1 MSQKFSLALLSL
13 TLVSTFAFAAP
24 ATTLA
29 TVNGKAITINDANAF
44 MSKAIPGM
52 SFDKL
57 DPKMKR
63 QIVDQLINQSLIRD
77 QVIKSGIQN
86 TPQFKL
92 AYDAL
97 KDDLAVDM
105 WMKQQ
110 MAKITVSDKEAK
122 AFYDANGDKMKQGD
136 KKLSFEQVK
145 RDIMQYIK
153 MEKFKAQ
160 MTKTTESLRAGSQVD
175 VKL

>member
-1 MSQKFSLALLSL
+1 MKLSTVLSSLVLSASIAL
-13 TLVSTFAFAAP
+13 AAP
-24 ATTLA
+24 TTLA
-29 TVNGKAITINDANAF
+29 VVNGKAITSTDASTF

-52 SFDKL
+52 TFDKL

-63 QIVDQLINQSLIRD
+63 QVVDQLINQELIKG
-77 QVIKSGIQN
+77 QVSKSGIQN

-92 AYDAL
+92 AYAAL
-97 KDDLAVDM
+97 RDDLAVDM

-110 MAKITVSDKEAK
+110 MGKITVSDSESKG
-122 AFYDANGDKMKQGD
+122 FYDKNKDKMKQKDGKTVPYD
-136 KKLSFEQVK
+136 KAKFEITQF
-145 RDIMQYIK
+145 IK

-160 MTKTTESLRAGSQVD
+160 MTKTTESLRAGSKVE

>member
-1 MSQKFSLALLSL
+1 MHRIPLILA
-13 TLVSTFAFAAP
+13 TAVTFALAAP
-24 ATTLA
+24 TTLA
-29 TVNGKAITINDANAF
+29 IVGNEVITSNDASAF

-52 SFDKL
+52 TFDKL

-63 QIVDQLINQSLIRD
+63 QVVDQLINQQLIKGE
-77 QVIKSGIQN
+77 VAKSGLQN

-92 AYDAL
+92 AYAAL
-97 KDDLAVDM
+97 RDDLAVDM

-110 MAKITVSDKEAK
+110 MGKITVSEKETK
-122 AFYDANGDKMKQGD
+122 TFYDANKEKMKQNG
-136 KKLSFEQVK
+136 KVVPYEKAKFEITQF
-145 RDIMQYIK
+145 IK

-160 MTKTTESLRAGSQVD
+160 MTKTTETLRASAKVE

>member
-1 MSQKFSLALLSL
+1 MLLRLPLILA
-13 TLVSTFAFAAP
+13 TAATFALAA

-29 TVNGKAITINDANAF
+29 TVNGKPITTADASAF
-44 MSKAIPGM
+44 MAKAIPGM

-63 QIVDQLINQSLIRD
+63 QIVDQLINQHLIKG
-77 QVIKSGIQN
+77 QVAKSGIQN

-92 AYDAL
+92 AYAAL
-97 KDDLAVDM
+97 RDDLAVDM

-110 MAKITVSDKEAK
+110 MAKVVVSEADTK
-122 AFYDANGDKMKQGD
+122 AFYDANKDKMKQGG
-136 KKLSFEQVK
+136 KAVPYEKAKFEITQF
-145 RDIMQYIK
+145 IK
-153 MEKFKAQ
+153 MEKFKAT
-160 MTKTTESLRAGSQVD
+160 MTKTTDALRASSKVE

>member
-1 MSQKFSLALLSL
+1 MLRYPLILA
-13 TLVSTFAFAAP
+13 TAVTFALAAP
-24 ATTLA
+24 ATLA
-29 TVNGKAITINDANAF
+29 IVNGQSITSGDASAF

-52 SFDKL
+52 TFDKL

-63 QIVDQLINQSLIRD
+63 QVVDQLINQHLIKG
-77 QVIKSGIQN
+77 QVAKSGIQN

-92 AYDAL
+92 AYAAL
-97 KDDLAVDM
+97 RDDLAVDM

-110 MAKITVSDKEAK
+110 MGKITVSDKETK
-122 AFYDANGDKMKQGD
+122 TFYDANKEKMKQNG
-136 KKLSFEQVK
+136 KVVPYEKARFEITQF
-145 RDIMQYIK
+145 IK

-160 MTKTTESLRAGSQVD
+160 MTKTTEILRASSKVE

>member
-1 MSQKFSLALLSL
+1 MFIRLPLLLLSAS
-13 TLVSTFAFAAP
+13 VISIAA
-24 ATTLA
+24 TLA
-29 TVNGKAITINDANAF
+29 TVNGKPITTADANTF

-63 QIVDQLINQSLIRD
+63 QVVDQLINQALIKD
-77 QVIKSGIQN
+77 QVQKSGIQN

-92 AYDAL
+92 AYAAL
-97 KDDLAVDM
+97 RDDLAVDM

-110 MAKITVSDKEAK
+110 MGKITVAENETK
-122 AFYDANGDKMKQGD
+122 AFYEANKDKMKQGG
-136 KKLSFEQVK
+136 KVVPYEKAKFEITQF
-145 RDIMQYIK
+145 IK
-153 MEKFKAQ
+153 MEKFKAS
-160 MTKTTESLRAGSQVD
+160 MTKTTDALRASSKVE

>member
-1 MSQKFSLALLSL
+1 MLRYPLILA
-13 TLVSTFAFAAP
+13 TAVTFVLAAP
-24 ATTLA
+24 ATLA
-29 TVNGKAITINDANAF
+29 IVNGQSITSSDASAF

-52 SFDKL
+52 TFDKL

-63 QIVDQLINQSLIRD
+63 QVVDQLINQHLIKG
-77 QVIKSGIQN
+77 QVAKSGIQN

-92 AYDAL
+92 AYAAL
-97 KDDLAVDM
+97 RDDLAVDM

-110 MAKITVSDKEAK
+110 MGKITVSDKETK
-122 AFYDANGDKMKQGD
+122 TFYDANKEKMKQNG
-136 KKLSFEQVK
+136 KVVPYEKARFEITQF
-145 RDIMQYIK
+145 IK

-160 MTKTTESLRAGSQVD
+160 MTKTTETLRASSKVE

>member
-1 MSQKFSLALLSL
+1 MKLSRVLSSLILTASIAL
-13 TLVSTFAFAAP
+13 AAS
-24 ATTLA
+24 TTLA
-29 TVNGKAITINDANAF
+29 TVNGNAITTTDASAF

-52 SFDKL
+52 TFDKL

-63 QIVDQLINQSLIRD
+63 QVVDQLVNQQLIKD
-77 QVIKSGIQN
+77 QVAKSGIQN

-92 AYDAL
+92 AYEAL
-97 KDDLAVDM
+97 RDDLAVDM

-110 MAKITVSDKEAK
+110 MAKITVSDQEAK
-122 AFYDANGDKMKQGD
+122 TFYDNNKEKMKQNNKIVPYD
-136 KKLSFEQVK
+136 KAKFEITQF
-145 RDIMQYIK
+145 IK

-160 MTKTTESLRAGSQVD
+160 MTKTTESLRAASKVE

>member
-1 MSQKFSLALLSL
+1 MLKHLPLILLTATTL
-13 TLVSTFAFAAP
+13 TFAAP
-24 ATTLA
+24 ATLA
-29 TVNGKAITINDANAF
+29 IVNGKAITSADATLF
-44 MSKAIPGM
+44 MAKAIPGM
-52 SFDKL
+52 SFEKL

-63 QIVDQLINQSLIRD
+63 QIVDQLINQSLIKD
-77 QVIKSGIQN
+77 QVTQSGIQN

-92 AYDAL
+92 AYAAL

-110 MAKITVSDKEAK
+110 VAKITVSDKETK
-122 AFYDANGDKMKQGD
+122 AFYDANQDKMKQGD
-136 KKLSFEQVK
+136 KKVTYDQAK
-145 RDIMQYIK
+145 REITQFLK

-160 MTKTTESLRAGSQVD
+160 MTKTTESLRASSKVE

>member
-1 MSQKFSLALLSL
+1 MPNKLSL
-13 TLVSTFAFAAP
+13 TLASFALVSTFAFAAP
-24 ATTLA
+24 TTLA
-29 TVNGKAITINDANAF
+29 TVNGKAITTNDANAF
-44 MSKAIPGM
+44 MAKATPGM

-57 DPKMKR
+57 DPKTKR
-63 QIVDQLINQSLIRD
+63 QIVDQLINQTLIKA

-92 AYDAL
+92 AYESL

-110 MAKITVSDKEAK
+110 MSKISVSDKEAK
-122 AFYDANGDKMKQGD
+122 AFYDNNGDKMKQGD
-136 KKLSFEQVK
+136 KKLTYDQVK
-145 RDIMQYIK
+145 REIIQFLK
-153 MEKFKAQ
+153 MEKFKTQ
-160 MTKTTESLRAGSQVD
+160 MMKTTESLRASSKVE

>member
-1 MSQKFSLALLSL
+1 MLKHLPLILL
-13 TLVSTFAFAAP
+13 TATTFAFAAP
-24 ATTLA
+24 SILA
-29 TVNGKAITINDANAF
+29 TVNGKPITTNDANAF
-44 MSKAIPGM
+44 MAKAIPGM

-63 QIVDQLINQSLIRD
+63 QIVDQLINQSLIKN
-77 QVIKSGIQN
+77 QVAQSGIQN

-92 AYDAL
+92 AYAAL
-97 KDDLAVDM
+97 RDDLAVDM

-110 MAKITVSDKEAK
+110 VAKITVSDKETK
-122 AFYDANGDKMKQGD
+122 SFYDANQDKMKQGD
-136 KKLSFEQVK
+136 KKVTYEQAK
-145 RDIMQYIK
+145 REIMQYLK

-160 MTKTTESLRAGSQVD
+160 MTKTTESLRASSKVE

>member
-1 MSQKFSLALLSL
+1 MLKHLPLILL
-13 TLVSTFAFAAP
+13 TATTFAFAAP
-24 ATTLA
+24 STLA
-29 TVNGKAITINDANAF
+29 TVNGKPITTNDANAF
-44 MSKAIPGM
+44 MAKAIPGM

-63 QIVDQLINQSLIRD
+63 QIVDQLINQSLIKN
-77 QVIKSGIQN
+77 QVAQSGIQN

-92 AYDAL
+92 AYAAL
-97 KDDLAVDM
+97 RDDLAVDM

-110 MAKITVSDKEAK
+110 VAKITVSDKETK
-122 AFYDANGDKMKQGD
+122 SFYDANQDKMKQGD
-136 KKLSFEQVK
+136 KKVTYEQAK
-145 RDIMQYIK
+145 REIMQYLK

-160 MTKTTESLRAGSQVD
+160 MTKTTESLRASSKVE